1 MKIPDFIKQEQ
12 LRGFLEER
20 GLENSDLETEKL
32 IKAVQGLVSE
42 LLIQHRNRARIKKS
56 DAGKSQFSAEKIL
69 TPDQIAKLP
78 SWLRDELDHAVVV
91 GDSKQVVQAADGRK
105 YHLGNSLNHMTGAEW
120 TYFLSSVIS
129 TRYPTSG
136 PESYAHHIRKI
147 HPSPKPPQLMKQIIE
162 FFTKENELVFDYFM
176 GVGGTLLGASMSGRR
191 AIGIDLN
198 ESYIS
203 TYVSAS
209 QELGLATQK
218 TLVADSVA
226 LVADQ
231 SQMLQLLDG
240 QEISLVCIDPPYG
253 DMMSRPKTGE
263 ASKKGL
269 STAATPF
276 TDRIEDLGNL
286 TLDMFY
292 SVLTKTVSDS
302 IRFVKDRGHVAVF
315 VKDLQPDGESTNL
328 LHARII
334 DSLNNIPGLRYLG
347 MKIWADQS
355 INLYPYGYP
364 YAFVSNQLHQY
375 IMFFR
380 CERPHIKRSERGKV
394 SESTKSPLKD
404 EAAKRG

>member
-1 MKIPDFIKQEQ
+1 MKIPDFVNRER
-12 LRGFLEER
+12 LLSFLDER
-20 GLENSDLETEKL
+20 GLEVSDSEIEKIVKVL
-32 IKAVQGLVSE
+32 QGSVMD
-42 LLIQHRNRARIKKS
+42 LLTQHRNRDRIKKS
-56 DAGKSQFSAEKIL
+56 DAGKVRVSAAQTL
-69 TPDQIAKLP
+69 TPGEIAKLP
-78 SWLRDELDHAVVV
+78 SWLRSELDSALLV
-91 GDSKQVVQAADGRK
+91 GSSEQVVQAEDGRK
-105 YHLGNSLNHMTGAEW
+105 YHLGNSLNHLTGAEW
-120 TYFLSSVIS
+120 TFFLSSVIS
-129 TRYPTSG
+129 TRYPTNG

-162 FFTKENELVFDYFM
+162 FFTKENDLVLDYFM

-198 ESYIS
+198 ERYIS
-203 TYVSAS
+203 AYEAAA
-209 QELGLATQK
+209 QELGLQIQK
-218 TLVADSVA
+218 TVVADSVS
-226 LVADQ
+226 LVADH

-240 QEISLVCIDPPYG
+240 EEISLICIDPPYG

-263 ASKKGL
+263 AIKKGL

-286 TLDMFY
+286 SLDEFY
-292 SVLTKTVSDS
+292 SVFTKTVSDS
-302 IRFVKDRGHVAVF
+302 MRFLKDRGHVAVF
-315 VKDLQPDGESTNL
+315 VKDLQPDRESTNL

-334 DSLNNIPGLRYLG
+334 DSLNSLPELRYLG

-380 CERPHIKRSERGKV
+380 CERKPARKPKTLKSGLKSV
-394 SESTKSPLKD
+394 SKSKKK
-404 EAAKRG
+404 E